1 MYKKSA
7 ARREAPGKFL
17 ILRIDPVAMPL
28 DQSANPSP
36 GDGSP
41 GEDSKGA
48 QPLDK
53 TSAKKLAF
61 WKGIPILENLRGV
74 A

>member
-17 ILRIDPVAMPL
+17 ILQIDP
-28 DQSANPSP
+28 DP
-36 GDGSP
+36 GDGSS